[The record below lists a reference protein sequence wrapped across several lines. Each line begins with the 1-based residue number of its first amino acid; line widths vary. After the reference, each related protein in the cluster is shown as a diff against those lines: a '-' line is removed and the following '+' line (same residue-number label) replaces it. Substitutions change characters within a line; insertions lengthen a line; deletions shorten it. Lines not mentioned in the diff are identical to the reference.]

1 MRDCGRAQSVP
12 PFVRNLSTLAPARG
26 GHCER
31 KLGSHPGGLSP
42 RIDLQENYAEE
53 PITLPPSQGQ
63 FNSRRSA
70 VDPISRSPLQSK
82 IVHLHREGPCR
93 FSSLTLCPEKS
104 RSSIHW
110 KTTWSACTPAG
121 RRFTTTA
128 TLAISAPSSWWT
140 HCGVF

>member
-42 RIDLQENYAEE
+42 RIDLQENYAAELTRGNRIPPWHTPSGTSEAEE

-70 VDPISRSPLQSK
+70 VDPISRSPRSEEHTSELQ
-82 IVHLHREGPCR
+82 
-93 FSSLTLCPEKS
+93 
-104 RSSIHW
+104 
-110 KTTWSACTPAG
+110 
-121 RRFTTTA
+121 
-128 TLAISAPSSWWT
+128 
-140 HCGVF
+140 